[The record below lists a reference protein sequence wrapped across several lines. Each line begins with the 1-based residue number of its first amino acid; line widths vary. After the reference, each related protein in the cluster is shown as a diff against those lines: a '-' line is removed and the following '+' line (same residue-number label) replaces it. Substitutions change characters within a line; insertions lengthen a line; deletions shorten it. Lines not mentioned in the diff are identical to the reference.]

1 MEYIDDLSYSS
12 IVSLIQGEADK
23 ASVILN
29 ICANELEEVRKG
41 IEETQRTLNRAKS
54 RENTL
59 LRASQDIVKHIK
71 KELPLAVMREDYLV
85 VVSKDNLSIER
96 NVI

>member
-1 MEYIDDLSYSS
+1 MEYIDDLSYSN
-12 IVSLIQGEADK
+12 IVNFIQCDEIK
-23 ASVILN
+23 AGNFLN
-29 ICANELEEVRKG
+29 ICANELEEVRKK
-41 IEETQRTLNRAKS
+41 IEETQSILNRTKS

-71 KELPLAVMREDYLV
+71 RELPIFVKKQDYIV
-85 VVSKDNLSIER
+85 VVSDDNLLIKR